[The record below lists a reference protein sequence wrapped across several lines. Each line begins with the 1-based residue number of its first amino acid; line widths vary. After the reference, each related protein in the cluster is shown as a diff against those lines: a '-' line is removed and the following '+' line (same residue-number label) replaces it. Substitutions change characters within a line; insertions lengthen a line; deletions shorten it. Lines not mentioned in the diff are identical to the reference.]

1 MCLLNNRFKD
11 WGDMDKLVK
20 YIVEDIHRSDQDNVV
35 KYGFNSIKR
44 ITEKEIKI
52 RNSFL
57 YRGWKIIK
65 FQCFS

>member
-44 ITEKEIKI
+44 ITEKEIK
-52 RNSFL
+52 N
-57 YRGWKIIK
+57 
-65 FQCFS
+65 